1 MYIIDVEIF
10 YKKRKRILFLIWI
23 LNFDFVKKFM
33 FIFMKFICFIIVGL
47 FRKKGNRVKRDNLGL
62 YRK

>member
-23 LNFDFVKKFM
+23 WNFDFVEFM
-33 FIFMKFICFIIVGL
+33 FIFMKFIRFIIVGL

-62 YRK
+62 YRI